1 MKTRSEKREAAIKI
15 IYKIIIYEEAKVS
28 YDLEEVIKEDS
39 EIQSDFVNQLVK
51 GVLDNRKELETLTN
65 KYLKNWTLK
74 RLNKV
79 DEAIFL
85 LAVYELKYIDTPSI
99 VTINEWLDLSKKY
112 SDEKVTDM
120 LNAVLD
126 NIYHSEENNE

>member
-51 GVLDNRKELETLTN
+51 GVLDNRKELETLAN
-65 KYLKNWTLK
+65 KYLKNWTIK

>member
-51 GVLDNRKELETLTN
+51 GVLDNRQELETLAN

>member
-28 YDLEEVIKEDS
+28 YELEEVIKEDS
-39 EIQSDFVNQLVK
+39 DIQSDFVNQLVK
-51 GVLDNRKELETLTN
+51 GVLDNRKELETLAN

>member
-51 GVLDNRKELETLTN
+51 GVLDNRKELETLAN

>member
-51 GVLDNRKELETLTN
+51 GVLDNRQELETLAN

-85 LAVYELKYIDTPSI
+85 LAIYELKYIDTPSI